1 MWVLDASNGII
12 MSVTS
17 TRINNNTSV
26 IRKHDDCKFV
36 SVITLESPRNS
47 KKTTGFCMRY
57 ALLSHSLQL
66 LLLLLLLLQLL
77 LSAATKIIKYRQ
89 QEEKKK
95 PFASAHIYFRRF
107 VDFYGCNNQLIAR
120 IHFLPNE
127 FKYMVFAT
135 ISCIQNVEEHVKE
148 TIHHSKLI
156 RRTKKKDEMI
166 LKRKYVER

>member
-26 IRKHDDCKFV
+26 IRRHDDCKFV

-47 KKTTGFCMRY
+47 KKTTGSYMHY
-57 ALLSHSLQL
+57 ALLSHSLQ
-66 LLLLLLLLQLL
+66 LLLLLLLQLL

-95 PFASAHIYFRRF
+95 NEPFASAHIYFRRF

-135 ISCIQNVEEHVKE
+135 ILCIRNVEGHVKE

-156 RRTKKKDEMI
+156 RRTKKKRCDDIKEKI
-166 LKRKYVER
+166 C

>member
-135 ISCIQNVEEHVKE
+135 ISCIRNVEEHVKE

-156 RRTKKKDEMI
+156 RRTKKKKM
-166 LKRKYVER
+166 R